1 MIRLPPN
8 STRTDTLFPYS
19 TLFRSRAEALQPDL
33 IALHRNGEIAPREL
47 DAAAQAVAAIREVQR
62 QAAPNAVREG
72 PAVISRVLDRRKVV
86 GAIRVVGS
94 RDGGAGGVGK
104 LDRRAGID
112 GGDRRD
118 QRRAAR
124 RSEEHTSELQSLMR
138 ISYAVFCLK
147 KNK

>member
-1 MIRLPPN
+1 MLRRPPR
-8 STRTDTLFPYS
+8 STLTDALFPYT
-19 TLFRSRAEALQPDL
+19 TLFRA
-33 IALHRNGEIAPREL
+33 
-47 DAAAQAVAAIREVQR
+47 
-62 QAAPNAVREG
+62 NAVREG

-94 RDGGAGGVGK
+94 RDGGPGGVGK

-124 RSEEHTSELQSLMR
+124 TRTADLDQLADVRRGERRRGRGAGGIGGRDRTVNRSEEHTSELQSLMR
-138 ISYAVFCLK
+138 I
-147 KNK
+147 

>member
-1 MIRLPPN
+1 MRI
-8 STRTDTLFPYS
+8 SDWS
-19 TLFRSRAEALQPDL
+19 SDVCSSDLQPDL

-94 RDGGAGGVGK
+94 RDGGAGGVGT

-124 RSEEHTSELQSLMR
+124 TRTADLDQLDQ
-138 ISYAVFCLK
+138 
-147 KNK
+147 